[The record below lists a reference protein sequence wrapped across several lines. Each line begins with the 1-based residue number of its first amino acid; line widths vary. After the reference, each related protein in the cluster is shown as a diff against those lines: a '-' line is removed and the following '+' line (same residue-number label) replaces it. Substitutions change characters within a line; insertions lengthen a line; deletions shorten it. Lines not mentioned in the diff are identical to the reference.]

1 MNHNRRFKA
10 KIAGKDYTI
19 VGQRSPQ
26 HLNTVV
32 DLVNNQLEQL
42 NELAPELSTAD
53 RSILMSINAISDQLL
68 KEQQIIELE
77 QEIEALRKEQ
87 QVKRSPQQNNEKGH
101 NGYTRSELFENNN
114 NRQRKVPFN
123 RE

>member
-77 QEIEALRKEQ
+77 KEIESLRKQ
-87 QVKRSPQQNNEKGH
+87 QQEKRSPQQSNEKGY
-101 NGYTRSELFENNN
+101 NNTRSELFENNKE
-114 NRQRKVPFN
+114 RSRRVPFN